1 MCAMSSTAINACD
14 TSIWLDSDA
23 GTLTDISGSTN
34 VLDAN
39 FDNELGAYVTF
50 QEKWPRRLECGH
62 DATFTVTG
70 VYTTTAD
77 EVRDIILD
85 WYFGTGGDKSFAFYL
100 PDKDV
105 GSDYFHCEVKLENF
119 RFAPSRSEPGAI
131 AITIVLRPSGAVTHS
146 TAGT

>member
-1 MCAMSSTAINACD
+1 MAQSTTTINACD
-14 TSIWLDSDA
+14 ASLWLDTAA

-50 QEKWPRRLECGH
+50 QEKWPRRLECGQ

-70 VYTTTAD
+70 VYTTTAN
-77 EVRDIILD
+77 EVKDIIVT
-85 WYFGTGGDKSFAFYL
+85 WYFGTRGDRSFAFYL

-105 GSDYFHCEVKLENF
+105 GSDYFKCEVKLENW
-119 RFAPSRSEPGAI
+119 RITPSRAEPGAI
-131 AITIVLRPSGAVTHS
+131 AITVVLRPSGAVTHS